1 MRFKDSE
8 GNDYPD
14 WEEKKLGEIGEIISG
29 GTPSSITE
37 EYWNGNIQWFTPSE
51 IGKNKY
57 VDKSLRTIT
66 EEGLKNSSAKFLPKG
81 SILLSS
87 RATIGEKSIALEK
100 VTTNQGFQ
108 SIVINQENYNEFIY
122 YLLDYIK
129 PELLKKATGSTFLE
143 ISGKTL
149 KEINV
154 KIPIL
159 QEQEK
164 IADFLSSIDNKIE
177 NMDRELGGLKK
188 FKKGLL
194 QQMFI

>member
-1 MRFKDSE
+1 M
-8 GNDYPD
+8 
-14 WEEKKLGEIGEIISG
+14 
-29 GTPSSITE
+29 
-37 EYWNGNIQWFTPSE
+37 
-51 IGKNKY
+51 
-57 VDKSLRTIT
+57 
-66 EEGLKNSSAKFLPKG
+66 
-81 SILLSS
+81 
-87 RATIGEKSIALEK
+87 EK

-177 NMDRELGGLKK
+177 NMEKELGGLKK